1 MRKTCSLL
9 LAAFQLSQRV
19 SLLTHNN
26 LLPRRWVSDNAG
38 LWENYYQCNNQTLDA
53 DTWIGDWPPTV
64 PGCDTCTGP
73 FPWNPVECKDC
84 KDCDYAHPDKI
95 VEFIAIDAASVGFW
109 ITVELML
116 LGTSAVKCACRIA
129 AEYNYRL
136 YPLNAERAFV
146 ANALIRPCFEM
157 GNPKSPVLSVDPE
170 VESNAKRRL
179 RIFAVTVIYAGK
191 IFFVSGITK
200 VILKLSLSVPQYTW
214 TTSYAP
220 ILACCFWDT
229 LIFSVAM
236 EHVAVVA
243 SGISTAPEVFNEIMR
258 DHELNN
264 GLIQKRPAVDNGAPS
279 TSPTVGASVEV
290 GGAGDDSDPKTTAVP
305 LWKVQCVRAVGVA
318 IVLKGSMHPAM
329 ELLLRHA
336 IQYFGLKGSEQVHGP
351 GSLDSI
357 PRFLDDMRKLTPRE
371 RKTVLKVHLLA
382 ETIDGA
388 LNKDEK
394 VVWQRIALVMGSEW
408 PQGADIQ
415 AMEGVAC
422 LFRNG
427 ETLTA
432 RMLEEALDN
441 DQGNNQVY
449 DRGWK
454 ERLWFK
460 VRTMLLK

>member
-1 MRKTCSLL
+1 
-9 LAAFQLSQRV
+9 
-19 SLLTHNN
+19 
-26 LLPRRWVSDNAG
+26 
-38 LWENYYQCNNQTLDA
+38 
-53 DTWIGDWPPTV
+53 
-64 PGCDTCTGP
+64 
-73 FPWNPVECKDC
+73 
-84 KDCDYAHPDKI
+84 
-95 VEFIAIDAASVGFW
+95 
-109 ITVELML
+109 ML
-116 LGTSAVKCACRIA
+116 LGTSAVKCACKIA

-157 GNPKSPVLSVDPE
+157 GNPKSAVLSVDPE

-191 IFFVSGITK
+191 IFFLSGITK

-214 TTSYAP
+214 ATSYAP
-220 ILACCFWDT
+220 IFACCFWDT

-236 EHVAVVA
+236 EQVNLVA
-243 SGISTAPEVFNEIMR
+243 SGIATAPEVFNEILR
-258 DHELNN
+258 DHESNN
-264 GLIQKRPAVDNGAPS
+264 GLLVTEKRPVEPDAGAAS
-279 TSPTVGASVEV
+279 TSPTVDASVEV
-290 GGAGDDSDPKTTAVP
+290 GGAGGGASDPKSKAVP

-336 IQYFGLKGSEQVHGP
+336 IQYFGLKGSELVHGP

-357 PRFLDDMRKLTPRE
+357 PRFLDDLRSLTPRE

-382 ETIDGA
+382 AVVDGA

-394 VVWQRIALVMGSEW
+394 VVWQRIALVMGGEW
-408 PQGADIQ
+408 PQGADIE

-422 LFRNG
+422 AFRNS

-432 RMLEEALDN
+432 RMLEEALDD
-441 DQGNNQVY
+441 DQGNNLAHV
-449 DRGWK
+449 RGWK
-454 ERLWFK
+454 DSLWFK